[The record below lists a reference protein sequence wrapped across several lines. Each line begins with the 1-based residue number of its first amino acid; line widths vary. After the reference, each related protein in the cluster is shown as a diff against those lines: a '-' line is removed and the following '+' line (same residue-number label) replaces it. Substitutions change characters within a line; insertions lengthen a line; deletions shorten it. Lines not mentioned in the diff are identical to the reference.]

1 MTMPRREAIA
11 ACALLAEYLASAGS
25 LGAQTPGNE
34 AQQAGPVFKQDL
46 PDLTMDGWEVTA
58 SHVDYAP
65 GRVGAPHR
73 HPGFVLVYVLS
84 GEVIAKVSGQGE
96 EKRYTAG
103 QMFYEQPGA
112 THEVSRNASET
123 QPAKLLAMIFAKKGS
138 VLTTPGP
145 AKGPSAEDSAERED
159 TE

>member
-11 ACALLAEYLASAGS
+11 ACALLVDYLANAGNLSAQVAG
-25 LGAQTPGNE
+25 TE
-34 AQQAGPVFKQDL
+34 APQAGPVFKQDL

-58 SHVDYAP
+58 SRVDYAP

-96 EKRYTAG
+96 EKRYMAG

-112 THEVSRNASET
+112 THEVSKNASATE
-123 QPAKLLAMIFAKKGS
+123 PARILAMIFAKKGS
-138 VLTTPGP
+138 TLTVPVSG
-145 AKGPSAEDSAERED
+145 GE
-159 TE
+159 

>member
-11 ACALLAEYLASAGS
+11 ACALLVDYLANAGDLSAQ
-25 LGAQTPGNE
+25 LPGTE
-34 AQQAGPVFKQDL
+34 AAQAGPVFRQDL

-112 THEVSRNASET
+112 THEVSRNASATE
-123 QPAKLLAMIFAKKGS
+123 PARILAMIFAKKGS
-138 VLTTPGP
+138 TLTVPVDG
-145 AKGPSAEDSAERED
+145 GD
-159 TE
+159 

>member
-11 ACALLAEYLASAGS
+11 ACALLAHYLASPDRLAA
-25 LGAQTPGNE
+25 AQAP
-34 AQQAGPVFKQDL
+34 AQAGPIFKQDL
-46 PDLTMDGWEVTA
+46 PDLTMDDWEVTA

-84 GEVIAKVSGQGE
+84 GSVVAKVTGQGD
-96 EKRYTAG
+96 EKVYTAG

-112 THEVSRNASET
+112 THEVSRNASQTE
-123 QPAKLLAMIFAKKGS
+123 PARILAMIFAQKGS
-138 VLTTPGP
+138 TLTVPVG
-145 AKGPSAEDSAERED
+145 GDD
-159 TE
+159 

>member
-11 ACALLAEYLASAGS
+11 ACALLLDYLANAGN
-25 LGAQTPGNE
+25 LGAQVPGTE
-34 AQQAGPVFKQDL
+34 APQAGPVFKQDL
-46 PDLTMDGWEVTA
+46 PDLTMEGWEVTA

-84 GEVIAKVSGQGE
+84 GEVIAKVSDQGE

-112 THEVSRNASET
+112 THEVSKNASATE
-123 QPAKLLAMIFAKKGS
+123 PARILAMIFAKKGS
-138 VLTTPGP
+138 TLTVPVGD
-145 AKGPSAEDSAERED
+145 GE
-159 TE
+159 